1 MAHLDKLNM
10 TLITAREAC
19 KLPSLTCIRQVE
31 EKAVRNTSRCIGLSA
46 CLTTLGFPGLLD
58 VNGGWKTGSQQN
70 SVDEMVLSQNG
81 LKAWSLAAKPQPVAP
96 SRHSSLIHVCRDVED
111 MYPGRVASRFLY
123 SSYPLIIYC
132 LESFV

>member
-19 KLPSLTCIRQVE
+19 KLPSLACIRQVE
-31 EKAVRNTSRCIGLSA
+31 EKAVRNTSRCIGLST

-81 LKAWSLAAKPQPVAP
+81 LKAWSLAAKPQPV
-96 SRHSSLIHVCRDVED
+96 VED

-123 SSYPLIIYC
+123 SSYPLIIHC